1 MHLADCLM
9 CGGLFLFLFLK
20 TPHQNGLFFCVF
32 RKGGLSMTTQEVIL
46 INNYRRQGLGYK
58 KIAAI
63 LELPANSVKTYI
75 RRHPLDET
83 SCGCLNCGAPIEQ
96 TLHHRPRKYC
106 SDRCRLAWWHT
117 HQSQLNRSMDERTCT
132 YCGRTYSTHKK
143 AQRFCSR
150 ECYANSMR
158 KEG

>member
-1 MHLADCLM
+1 MQKAKKYKTTTKNTPSKWP
-9 CGGLFLFLFLK
+9 LFL
-20 TPHQNGLFFCVF
+20 GIS
-32 RKGGLSMTTQEVIL
+32 KGGPRMTTHETIL
-46 INNYRRQGLGYK
+46 IDNYRRQGLGYK

-63 LELPANSVKTYI
+63 MELPSNSVKTYI

-83 SCGCLNCGAPIEQ
+83 SCGCLNCGVPIEQ
-96 TLHHRPRKYC
+96 TPHHRTRKYC

-132 YCGRTYSTHKK
+132 YCGSTYSTHKK
-143 AQRFCSR
+143 AQQFCSR